1 MSPSAKMRPAD
12 DINPP
17 RLIKLDLGVNDAD
30 WRRARRDYG
39 PPVLHGD
46 RNSPL
51 IFWRFPSGMTMRS
64 LPSPR
69 AAHGVTTTGLTNF
82 RSATS
87 RGFDDHFTVFLVVLR
102 LITSSNSVGCRTGRS
117 AGTVQQCPACGRP
130 VYRLTTAASTPDIEA
145 LLDEHVDV
153 VALTH
158 WGRAGM
164 ARRVVD

>member
-1 MSPSAKMRPAD
+1 M
-12 DINPP
+12 
-17 RLIKLDLGVNDAD
+17 NDAD
-30 WRRARRDYG
+30 WRRARRDHG
-39 PPVLHGD
+39 PPALHGD

-51 IFWRFPSGMTMRS
+51 IFWRFPGGMTMRS

-82 RSATS
+82 RSDTS
-87 RGFDDHFTVFLVVLR
+87 RGFDDHFTVFLSCLEVDHQLKLSR
-102 LITSSNSVGCRTGRS
+102 LQNGPLGRHC
-117 AGTVQQCPACGRP
+117 ATVPCLWPTIVC
-130 VYRLTTAASTPDIEA
+130 RLTTAAGTPDIEA

-158 WGRAGM
+158 RGRAGM